1 MTHFKNTNK
10 KLEKLRGIF
19 FQVGLIVAGG
29 LTLVAFEWQTSY
41 IIEIP
46 EERVTHVEIIDE
58 LPPVTYSSEPEKPKV
73 KIIETKFNPDKI
85 EIIDDKVNVTEPTD
99 LTPATPDLPFVPDYT
114 EPTIPVEDPIFTIV
128 EKMPEFEGGDRS
140 RLKYLRD
147 NLKYPLID
155 KAAGIEGT
163 VYMRF
168 LVNKKGKIKD
178 IEILRG
184 VSETIDKEAIR
195 VVKNMP
201 DWKPGEQRGKPVNVS
216 YNFNIKFELR

>member
-1 MTHFKNTNK
+1 MTHFKNKNN

-19 FQVGLIVAGG
+19 FQIGLIVAGG

-41 IIEIP
+41 IVDLPEGRVPDIE
-46 EERVTHVEIIDE
+46 VIDE
-58 LPPVTYSSEPEKPKV
+58 LPPITYTSEPEKPKV

-85 EIIDDKVNVTEPTD
+85 VIIDDKANITEPVNKTE
-99 LTPATPDLPFVPDYT
+99 PVVPDVPFVPDFT
-114 EPTIPVEDPIFTIV
+114 EPTLPVEDPIFTIV
-128 EKMPEFEGGDRS
+128 EKMPEFEGGDRA
-140 RLKYLRD
+140 RLKYLSD
-147 NLKYPLID
+147 NLKYPSID
-155 KAAGIEGT
+155 KAAGIQGT
-163 VYMRF
+163 VYLRF

-201 DWKPGEQRGKPVNVS
+201 NWKPGEQRGKPVNVS
-216 YNFNIKFELR
+216 YNFNIKFEL

>member
-46 EERVTHVEIIDE
+46 EERVTDIEIIDE

-128 EKMPEFEGGDRS
+128 EKMPEYEGGDRS

-147 NLKYPLID
+147 NLKYPSID

>member
-46 EERVTHVEIIDE
+46 EERVTDIEIIDE

-99 LTPATPDLPFVPDYT
+99 ITPANPDLPFVPDFT

-128 EKMPEFEGGDRS
+128 EKMPEFEGGDRA

-147 NLKYPLID
+147 NLKYPSID

-163 VYMRF
+163 VYLRF